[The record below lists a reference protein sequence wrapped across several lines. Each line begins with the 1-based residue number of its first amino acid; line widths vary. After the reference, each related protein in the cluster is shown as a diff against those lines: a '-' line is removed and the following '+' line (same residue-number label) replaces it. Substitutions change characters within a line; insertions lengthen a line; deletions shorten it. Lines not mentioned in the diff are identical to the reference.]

1 MSPAVLVPL
10 WRALNAPEG
19 RSALVGVCLVLLCR
33 VMFVWGR
40 SSAPAPEPQ
49 VVCAP
54 VLQRTQECLDDLVQ
68 AHKVCAERVLQEAE
82 AARAQ
87 ERTLL
92 SAKSAHTNQT
102 RIKRACEVCEAGK
115 RGNRNDP

>member
-1 MSPAVLVPL
+1 MSPALLMV
-10 WRALNAPEG
+10 WRALNSPEG
-19 RSALVGVCLVLLCR
+19 RYGAAGVCLVLLCR

-54 VLQRTQECLDDLVQ
+54 VLQRTQECLDDLVA
-68 AHKVCAERVLQEAE
+68 AHKQSAERVTQAAE

-87 ERTLL
+87 ERALCD
-92 SAKSAHTNQT
+92 AKSAHTSET
-102 RIKRACEVCEAGK
+102 RLKRACEVCEAGK
-115 RGNRNDP
+115 RGAP